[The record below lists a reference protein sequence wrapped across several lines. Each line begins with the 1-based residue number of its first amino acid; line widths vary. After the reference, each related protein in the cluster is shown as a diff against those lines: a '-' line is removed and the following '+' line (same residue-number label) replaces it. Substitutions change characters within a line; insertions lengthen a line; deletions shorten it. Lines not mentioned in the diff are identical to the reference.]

1 MVVQA
6 GFLRLEE
13 TLDHLF
19 AKGNSTVM
27 VLLDYGLGMENL
39 ETALPFIVFDVERAL
54 TRVEHIP
61 LLLQNSSR
69 FLHCKR
75 EKN

>member
-1 MVVQA
+1 
-6 GFLRLEE
+6 
-13 TLDHLF
+13 
-19 AKGNSTVM
+19 M

-54 TRVEHIP
+54 TRVEQIP

-69 FLHCKR
+69 LLQLCEARLGKSSG
-75 EKN
+75 NYVAV